1 MAPSLS
7 SGDRRAM
14 FRQRSDMTEED
25 TRASLGWWLY
35 EGIFQRHSLR
45 GWRALHPSKREW
57 VISVAVILLIVYA
70 VWAGIDGDAQAGCS
84 FFHPGS
90 CARVHG

>member
-1 MAPSLS
+1 
-7 SGDRRAM
+7 
-14 FRQRSDMTEED
+14 
-25 TRASLGWWLY
+25 
-35 EGIFQRHSLR
+35 
-45 GWRALHPSKREW
+45 
-57 VISVAVILLIVYA
+57 VAVILLIVYA